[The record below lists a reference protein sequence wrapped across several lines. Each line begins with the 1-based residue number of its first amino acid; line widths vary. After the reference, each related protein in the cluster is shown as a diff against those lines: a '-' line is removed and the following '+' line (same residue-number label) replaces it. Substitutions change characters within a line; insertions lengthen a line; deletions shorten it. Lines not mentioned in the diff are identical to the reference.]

1 MIASTVFVSI
11 DFYEKV
17 FVFVIKKERGIPMVF
32 KERLKE
38 KRTEANL
45 TQVELAEKAGVTAR
59 TIQNY
64 ELGSRKPSNM
74 VTIQKIA
81 DALNTTTEYLLGSSG
96 TYVVEAHEKGGAK
109 AAKDIE
115 ELVSEVTGMFAGGEL
130 SEDAIEG
137 AYKAL
142 TDAYWIAKENNKKYA
157 PKTRRKIRER
167 SKFIRFGKEDEQCPF
182 AMPLPKGCGF
192 AP

>member
-1 MIASTVFVSI
+1 MSI

-142 TDAYWIAKENNKKYA
+142 TDAYWIAKENNKNT
-157 PKTRRKIRER
+157 PRKRGVKNPISDIYRTHFSLYCKLEVV
-167 SKFIRFGKEDEQCPF
+167 
-182 AMPLPKGCGF
+182 
-192 AP
+192 

>member
-1 MIASTVFVSI
+1 MSI

-17 FVFVIKKERGIPMVF
+17 FVFVIKKERGISMVF

-81 DALNTTTEYLLGSSG
+81 DALNTAGKQRHLCRRSS
-96 TYVVEAHEKGGAK
+96 
-109 AAKDIE
+109 
-115 ELVSEVTGMFAGGEL
+115 
-130 SEDAIEG
+130 
-137 AYKAL
+137 
-142 TDAYWIAKENNKKYA
+142 
-157 PKTRRKIRER
+157 
-167 SKFIRFGKEDEQCPF
+167 
-182 AMPLPKGCGF
+182 
-192 AP
+192 

>member
-1 MIASTVFVSI
+1 MKKCSCSLSKRKRY
-11 DFYEKV
+11 FYGLQRKV
-17 FVFVIKKERGIPMVF
+17 ER
-32 KERLKE
+32 

-142 TDAYWIAKENNKKYA
+142 TDAYWIAKENNKNT
-157 PKTRRKIRER
+157 PRKRGVKNPISDIYRTHFSLYCKLEVV
-167 SKFIRFGKEDEQCPF
+167 
-182 AMPLPKGCGF
+182 
-192 AP
+192 